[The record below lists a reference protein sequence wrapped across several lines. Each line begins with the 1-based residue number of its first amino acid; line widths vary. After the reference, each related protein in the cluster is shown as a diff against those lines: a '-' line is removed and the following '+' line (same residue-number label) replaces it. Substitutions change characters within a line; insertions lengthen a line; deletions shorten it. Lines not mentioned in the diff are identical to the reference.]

1 MSATDGVYF
10 SSTKQYILSAN
21 SIADKIIAIDKVIE
35 AMFLLMLEPEVIEK
49 QYISEY
55 SLDDGQTKIK
65 TVYRDLVE
73 INNAIIALEKE
84 LERMYNKLNG
94 RMVRLTDGKNFKGN
108 RFNGR

>member
-1 MSATDGVYF
+1 MVEYVSCGIYLE
-10 SSTKQYILSAN
+10 SSTSLKDRITKTLQVINALENQRLSAALDGSKSN
-21 SIADKIIAIDKVIE
+21 IK
-35 AMFLLMLEPEVIEK
+35 
-49 QYISEY
+49 EY

-94 RMVRLTDGKNFKGN
+94 RMVRLTDGKNFKGY